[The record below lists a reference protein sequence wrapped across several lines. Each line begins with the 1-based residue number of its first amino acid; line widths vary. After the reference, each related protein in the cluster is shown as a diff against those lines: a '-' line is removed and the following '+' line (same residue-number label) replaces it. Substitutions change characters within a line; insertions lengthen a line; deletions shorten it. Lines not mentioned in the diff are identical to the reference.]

1 MILLIGHG
9 YWGKNIAKTLNEEL
23 YAVCDSDPSVL
34 DDVKNL
40 YPHTKLYNT
49 IEEALEDSNIK
60 GVIIATK
67 AVTHFDIAKKVISS
81 KRHLWIEKPA
91 CVNVKQ
97 INELIELSEK
107 QNTKIFVDH
116 IMCHDSTIKY
126 LKKNV
131 NLGKSLFFESYRL
144 HQGMFQ
150 PDVSVIYDLAIHDL
164 SIIDYLFPGIELL
177 NKQVITNSHVNNLAD
192 HAVLNLKFNNGLRA
206 TITCSW
212 VSPVKQRQIF
222 IGGTDAVMHLHD
234 GIIDV
239 MKLKEGINEN
249 YLHNSFESTETITV
263 EQQPG
268 LAVAVD
274 SFKKMIE
281 LNQSPITDIYQSKR
295 IQQWIEQ

>member
-9 YWGKNIAKTLNEEL
+9 YWGKNIAKTLGEEL
-23 YAVCDSDPSVL
+23 YAVCDSDLKVL
-34 DDVKNL
+34 ENVANL
-40 YPHTKLYNT
+40 YPHTKLYTT
-49 IEEALEDSNIK
+49 IDEALKDDNIK
-60 GVIIATK
+60 GVIVATK
-67 AVTHFDIAKKVISS
+67 ALTHFDIAKKVILNR
-81 KRHLWIEKPA
+81 RHLWIEKPA
-91 CVNVKQ
+91 CISVDQ
-97 INELIELSEK
+97 INELIDLSEK

-126 LKKNV
+126 LKENI
-131 NLGKSLFFESYRL
+131 NLGNPLFFESYRL

-164 SIIDYLFPGIELL
+164 SIIDYLFPEIELID
-177 NKQVITNSHVNNLAD
+177 KQVIINSHVNDLAD

-222 IGGTDAVMHLHD
+222 MGGTDAVMHLHD

-239 MKLKEGINEN
+239 LKLKEEINEN
-249 YLHNSFESTETITV
+249 YLHNSFESTKTITV

-268 LAVAVD
+268 LAVAVE

-281 LNQSPITDIYQSKR
+281 LNQSPITDIYQAKR